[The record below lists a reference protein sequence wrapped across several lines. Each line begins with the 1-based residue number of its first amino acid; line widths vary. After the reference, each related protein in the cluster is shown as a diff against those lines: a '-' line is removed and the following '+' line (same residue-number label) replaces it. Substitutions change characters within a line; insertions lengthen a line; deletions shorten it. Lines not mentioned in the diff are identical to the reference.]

1 VPEANVPKRPPEG
14 MSVRGVTRLNQALD
28 AISP

>member
-1 VPEANVPKRPPEG
+1 VPKRPPEG

-28 AISP
+28 AF